1 MKNFT
6 LFTLISI
13 ASAGNVFDF
22 INNKE
27 LCSSDSCV
35 TSGLTISNICGET
48 GNTDYNCLCNDMPN
62 SFYQDMYNCTE
73 SCEMLDHLGGSSSGS
88 DVRDFYCR
96 LATARAESMSA
107 SSLTSLRS
115 SSSSGGENYNTN
127 YCISIVGMAIALLI

>member
-1 MKNFT
+1 MKTFA
-6 LFTLISI
+6 LFTLASI
-13 ASAGNVFDF
+13 ASAGNVLDF
-22 INNKE
+22 INKE

-35 TSGLTISNICGET
+35 TSGLTISNICGEN
-48 GNTDYNCLCNDMPN
+48 GNTDYNCLCNNMPN

-107 SSLTSLRS
+107 SSLTSLGS
-115 SSSSGGENYNTN
+115 SSSSGGSYNTN
-127 YCISIVGMAIALLI
+127 YCVSIVCMAIVLLI